1 MNATT
6 DIEMSKHP
14 ASKILL
20 MLGKKLELQWNYDV
34 HKSAGEQWMIGLYVG
49 KGKEK
54 LKLIHLKKSGDVRAR
69 PVPHKYEH
77 IRIEISHNCTKL
89 WISSTIFNDT
99 ASYVFFFKK
108 SASVGN
114 YDLEVAAYVKIVGK

>member
-1 MNATT
+1 M
-6 DIEMSKHP
+6 DDWFVCI
-14 ASKILL
+14 
-20 MLGKKLELQWNYDV
+20 
-34 HKSAGEQWMIGLYVG
+34 G

-54 LKLIHLKKSGDVRAR
+54 LRLIRLKKSGDVGAR
-69 PVPHKYEH
+69 PLPHKYEH
-77 IRIEISHNCTKL
+77 IHIEISHNSTKL

-108 SASVGN
+108 STSPGN